1 MVAAYSGH
9 SIAKW
14 GQTRPDLLQI
24 WMKPTKNV
32 WNQHLASLASY
43 ETRSS
48 KWGRFPTEL
57 QGGFAGFANQP
68 PALQSRGPCPTSKD
82 RTKNTESFALSF
94 QFFYVF
100 SWMLSCTQFS
110 SEILSQCSV
119 CHFSLVLS
127 VSLKTLQS
135 FSVSCSLWM
144 FTCTFYLH
152 INFLIFNLVGAQD
165 ATKKVAKEHW
175 PQCRSQRYHQIT

>member
-1 MVAAYSGH
+1 M
-9 SIAKW
+9 K
-14 GQTRPDLLQI
+14 PDLPSGADSPLN
-24 WMKPTKNV
+24 WRVDLP
-32 WNQHLASLASY
+32 
-43 ETRSS
+43 
-48 KWGRFPTEL
+48 
-57 QGGFAGFANQP
+57 GFANQP
-68 PALQSRGPCPTSKD
+68 PALQSRVPCPTSKD

-152 INFLIFNLVGAQD
+152 INFRIQPGWCSRRNQKGCQGTLAIM
-165 ATKKVAKEHW
+165 
-175 PQCRSQRYHQIT
+175 PQPKIPPNHLTTNSLPYLSCN